1 MKLLSSLI
9 FTLAILCINPAQ
21 AEAPDFGLKTL
32 DGKSYSLDNV
42 IGKGKWVLLMF
53 WATDCQICKIQEP
66 LNSAFHESHVDLDAE
81 VVGIAIDGME
91 RSNLVKDY
99 LDKHDLSYPNYIADI
114 GMVAFNY
121 QALTGEAFR
130 GTPTHVLFSPEGK
143 FMAVAPG
150 MLRIQA
156 LEEYIQKHSS
166 G

>member
-1 MKLLSSLI
+1 MKLLTSLI
-9 FTLAILCINPAQ
+9 LTLVVLIANPVQ
-21 AEAPDFGLKTL
+21 AEAPDFGLQTL

-66 LNSAFHESHVDLDAE
+66 LNSAFHEAHVDMDAQ
-81 VVGIAIDGME
+81 VIGIAIDGLDQ
-91 RSNLVKDY
+91 RQLVKDY
-99 LDKHDLSYPNYIADI
+99 LNKHELSYPNYIADI

-143 FMAVAPG
+143 FMAVKPG

-156 LEEYIQKHSS
+156 LEDYIQKHSTD
-166 G
+166 